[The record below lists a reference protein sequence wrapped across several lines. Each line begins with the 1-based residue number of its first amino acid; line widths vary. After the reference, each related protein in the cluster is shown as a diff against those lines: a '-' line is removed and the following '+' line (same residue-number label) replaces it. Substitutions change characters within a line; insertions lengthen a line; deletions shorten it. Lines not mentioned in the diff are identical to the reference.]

1 MLFSL
6 CVDQVQVMSVTV
18 SKFKFD
24 FILNVGQTEL
34 KKNKGQCLAEISLN
48 GN

>member
-6 CVDQVQVMSVTV
+6 CVDQGQVMSVTV
-18 SKFKFD
+18 SKLKLD
-24 FILNVGQTEL
+24 FFYVGQTEL
-34 KKNKGQCLAEISLN
+34 KQNKGQCLAEISLN